1 MEREISFLKSE
12 TCRETY
18 IVTFYVVFFF
28 FFFCWFFLEILFTSF
43 LWKGRETKKI
53 KKINTTI
60 SFKKNLKKKS
70 KDFSIE
76 SKSNKHIYL
85 KTGFKNTSCKYK
97 SPKTLFL
104 IKPGPISHH
113 VENKQQ
119 QTWPEKKFGR

>member
-1 MEREISFLKSE
+1 MEGPGNK
-12 TCRETY
+12 
-18 IVTFYVVFFF
+18 
-28 FFFCWFFLEILFTSF
+28 
-43 LWKGRETKKI
+43 KKI
-53 KKINTTI
+53 EKINTTI

-70 KDFSIE
+70 KNFSIE

-85 KTGFKNTSCKYK
+85 KIGFKNTSCKYK

-119 QTWPEKKFGR
+119 QT